1 MIEQTAKDVYH
12 DISDAIIHDAYVGFK
27 EDYLCLHSLIRKYR
41 PNSFFECGSNIGSGV
56 NVIANAIYKYNPQ
69 AKIYSLDLP
78 YETMKENSK
87 QYPIGENG
95 EDRVGSAA
103 SFPYTQLRGDS
114 ITFDFSDYPCEG
126 AFIDSEHD
134 YEHPFH
140 EAFEVFKWMPK
151 IVIWHDAD
159 NVEVFKS
166 IMEHYRIIDRTKFDF
181 YRVTDTRIAYA
192 LRK

>member
-1 MIEQTAKDVYH
+1 MIEQLAQDVYY
-12 DISDAIIHDAYVGFK
+12 DISDAIIHDAYIGFK

-41 PNSFFECGSNIGSGV
+41 PNSFYEIGSNIGSGV

-78 YETMKENSK
+78 YETMRENSK

-103 SFPYTQLRGDS
+103 RFPYTQLRGDS
-114 ITFDFSDYPCEG
+114 LTFDFSQYPCEG
-126 AFIDSEHD
+126 YFVDGEHD
-134 YEHPFH
+134 YEHPYT
-140 EAFEVFKWMPK
+140 EITKVLLLKPK
-151 IVIWHDAD
+151 IVIAHDSDIPDVWRAIND
-159 NVEVFKS
+159 AIFENGFPYEL
-166 IMEHYRIIDRTKFDF
+166 